1 LSFAI
6 HPQISPVRLKNLQC
20 FENIHEI
27 YTVRKQIQKTM
38 KSTTFFTILVLAV
51 VAMMTAGASAA
62 MKTITV
68 SDQGRICGR
77 ISEFITGQLLA
88 FASVELFSSIDS
100 SLVVGTLTNN
110 KGEFN
115 FSMLKP
121 GDYFLVVSLEG
132 FATKQFQPVTISME
146 DRKVDTGEIQLTR
159 APRKPVK
166 NQSSKHTVYAKSNR

>member
-1 LSFAI
+1 
-6 HPQISPVRLKNLQC
+6 
-20 FENIHEI
+20 
-27 YTVRKQIQKTM
+27 M
-38 KSTTFFTILVLAV
+38 KSTTFLTMMVLAV
-51 VAMMTAGASAA
+51 IPMMTAGASTA
-62 MKTITV
+62 MNKITV

-88 FASVELFSSIDS
+88 FASVELFSAIDS

-132 FATKQFQPVTISME
+132 FATKQFQPITISKE
-146 DRKVDTGEIQLTR
+146 DHKVETGEIQLTR
-159 APRKPVK
+159 TPRKPAK
-166 NQSSKHTVYAKSNR
+166 NQSSNHVTYARSTRQTLSHNR

>member
-1 LSFAI
+1 
-6 HPQISPVRLKNLQC
+6 
-20 FENIHEI
+20 
-27 YTVRKQIQKTM
+27 M
-38 KSTTFFTILVLAV
+38 KSTTFLTMMVLAV
-51 VAMMTAGASAA
+51 IAMMTAGASTA
-62 MKTITV
+62 MNKIKV

-132 FATKQFQPVTISME
+132 FATKQVQPVTVR
-146 DRKVDTGEIQLTR
+146 DGDGKVEMGEILLTK
-159 APRKPVK
+159 ATRKPAR
-166 NQSSKHTVYAKSNR
+166 NQSPKHAVYARSTRQTISYNR